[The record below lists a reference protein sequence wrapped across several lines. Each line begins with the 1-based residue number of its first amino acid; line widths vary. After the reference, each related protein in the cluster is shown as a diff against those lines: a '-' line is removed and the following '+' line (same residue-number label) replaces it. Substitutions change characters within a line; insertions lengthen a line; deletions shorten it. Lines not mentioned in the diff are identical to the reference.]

1 MAIKDPCPCPRAV
14 DGSCPCDPNIPI
26 INKGQNIL
34 AGSVGMA
41 GDAVLASSMMGQG
54 DPMMGALGGGMSG
67 LAKGGLLGGILGAG
81 FGLIQ
86 AGQARADYENV
97 LQAQRDQ
104 HLLDRTTQPEYMA
117 DGGIIKLAKKLQTEV
132 GEMIALPDA
141 QISKVKASKK
151 HKDMDRDEITDIVPE
166 GAIVFSE
173 KKTFSPKKYADKKL
187 SEALAY
193 YDEFDQYELGELKV
207 GDILGDSK
215 KMSYADAV
223 AKVKKYYPCTEEKSL
238 VAEQTNEL
246 NKKSRVPILQFL
258 YNLQSGNRVKKET
271 DEVEEIEHAEGG
283 YPDYNPDELNIEPKQ
298 YGMTQYFGNEYTN
311 YTLPSQTSIPQMDEM
326 PYALTLD
333 PFAPQG
339 TQISLNSN
347 NQFAPINND
356 NQYIVHPENLKRQRE
371 NNVVNPIPTIPSQVT
386 SNQPSNTRLLPN
398 NNGTENKN
406 SISAI
411 FNELR
416 SNLDTQRKEM
426 DARYATDKNIHKNL
440 ISDKNTNNT
449 LQLASQVLFSGAQ
462 SGRQIQP
469 YESVGLI
476 NEQYR
481 GIPGAQIDQQAQAL
495 AANTNSVTA
504 ALAAAGVSPGEIAK
518 YSAQATQNVANA
530 QSGLRSNA
538 LAQNANLNR
547 SRIAEY
553 RNVIQNNN
561 QRSADAQNHLTDFT
575 NRKLSSVGS
584 YINDYFTNKDKIA
597 DTEYKIN
604 ANAATDYE
612 KSKNAI
618 INKNADLNAINAR
631 VDINNRAL
639 SIQEQ
644 QLEEFKKLQQNG
656 NSDALF
662 QLLDNDPNLRAAIL
676 AKYKQ

>member
-1 MAIKDPCPCPRAV
+1 MAIKDPCPCPRAA

-41 GDAVLASSMMGQG
+41 GDAVLASSMLGQG

-67 LAKGGLLGGILGAG
+67 LSKGGLLGGILGAG
-81 FGLIQ
+81 YGLIQ

-97 LQAQRDQ
+97 LEAQRDQ
-104 HLLDRTTQPEYMA
+104 YLLDRTTQPEFMA

-166 GAIVFSE
+166 GSIVFSE

-223 AKVKKYYPCTEEKSL
+223 AKVKKHYPCTEEKSL

-258 YNLQSGNRVKKET
+258 YDLQSGKKAKKET
-271 DEVEEIEHAEGG
+271 DEIEEVEHAEGG
-283 YPDYNPDELNIEPKQ
+283 YPDYNPDEQNQEPKQ

-326 PYALTLD
+326 L
-333 PFAPQG
+333 
-339 TQISLNSN
+339 
-347 NQFAPINND
+347 
-356 NQYIVHPENLKRQRE
+356 
-371 NNVVNPIPTIPSQVT
+371 NPIATIPSQVT

-440 ISDKNTNNT
+440 IGDKNTNNT

-530 QSGLRSNA
+530 QSGLRSSA

-604 ANAATDYE
+604 ANAAKDYE

-644 QLEEFKKLQQNG
+644 QLEEFKKMQQNG

>member
-1 MAIKDPCPCPRAV
+1 MAIKDPCPCPRAA

-41 GDAVLASSMMGQG
+41 GDAVLASSMLGQG

-67 LAKGGLLGGILGAG
+67 LSKGGLLGGILGAG
-81 FGLIQ
+81 YGLIQ

-97 LQAQRDQ
+97 LEAQRDQ
-104 HLLDRTTQPEYMA
+104 YLLDRTTQPEFMA

-166 GAIVFSE
+166 GSIVFSE

-223 AKVKKYYPCTEEKSL
+223 AKVKKHYPCTEEKSL

-258 YNLQSGNRVKKET
+258 YDLQSGKKAKKET
-271 DEVEEIEHAEGG
+271 DEIEEVEHAEGG
-283 YPDYNPDELNIEPKQ
+283 YPDYNPDEQNQEPKQ

-326 PYALTLD
+326 PYALTMD
-333 PFAPQG
+333 P
-339 TQISLNSN
+339 
-347 NQFAPINND
+347 FAPINND
-356 NQYIVHPENLKRQRE
+356 NQYIVHPENLRRQRE
-371 NNVVNPIPTIPSQVT
+371 NNVVNPIATIPSQVT
-386 SNQPSNTRLLPN
+386 SNQASNTRLLQN
-398 NNGTENKN
+398 RTFNNGTENKN

-416 SNLDTQRKEM
+416 SNLDTQRKEL
-426 DARYATDKNIHKNL
+426 DTRYATDKNIHKNL
-440 ISDKNTNNT
+440 IDDKNTNNT
-449 LQLASQVLFSGAQ
+449 LQLASQAIFSGAQ

-481 GIPGAQIDQQAQAL
+481 GILGAQIDQQAQTL

-575 NRKLSSVGS
+575 NRKLSSMGS

-604 ANAATDYE
+604 TNAATDYE

-631 VDINNRAL
+631 VDINNRNL

-644 QLEEFKKLQQNG
+644 QLEEFKKMQQNG